1 MGMAVTIDLVAE
13 ILVVGDQNSLFIKRP
28 LNPFFVVCTTMLV
41 KSGNDLMALASQ
53 PVCDAWSRA
62 FIHHE
67 SHRPNPLSL
76 QTGSAISGRNAVLSK
91 EAFANSKHA

>member
-1 MGMAVTIDLVAE
+1 MGVAVAIDFVAE

-28 LNPFFVVCTTMLV
+28 LNPFFVVRTTMLV
-41 KSGNDLMALASQ
+41 KSGNDIVTLVSQ
-53 PVCDAWSRA
+53 PACDAWSRA

-76 QTGSAISGRNAVLSK
+76 QTGSAISGMNAVLSR